1 MVKRVIGDAILIVV
15 LLLFS
20 WWLMAKSFGYDAG
33 TSQFRIAR
41 HEVGDF
47 GLHISLIRSFASGQ
61 NRGPESPFFPG
72 RPLVYHYAVDWL
84 AGLLVRIG
92 IRIDFALNGISAL
105 ALTILLYGL
114 YRLAILFSN
123 GKKVVGLLSIVLF
136 VLPGN
141 LSFIDILR
149 EAPKNFS
156 FFSYFWRFPDYIHKG
171 PFDGSVITIYSTL
184 APYLNQ
190 RHLIA
195 GMAIAVWVIWM
206 IVGWSDGNKRIPDS
220 RWIIVGLLLG
230 AATRVHVVVAASTGI
245 MVMALLLGKRNK
257 ALILLVGTAFLVAI
271 PHLIQIISMRS
282 ATSLGQLWN
291 PGYLAPQPLS
301 WASWIMFWIYNLGI
315 FVILIPCAYRLTSE
329 AGRRLLIG
337 AGLLFL
343 IANTVQISYRIEHN
357 HSLINFAT
365 ALSLPFIAHL
375 IVSWW
380 QKRGIAWRIL
390 TVSTVFLSITSGL
403 FNLMVVKNDYQLII
417 DDAPKNRFMQWITTK
432 TDSGSVFIAEP
443 ALYDPVVLTGR
454 KNYLG
459 HEYYVSV
466 MGYDYW
472 SRRKQIDTWL
482 TSFNQNTIAEMKK
495 HSIRY
500 VVIPKERKDFQ
511 YTLDNDTMDT
521 LARVVYRDESVSVY
535 EL

>member
-20 WWLMAKSFGYDAG
+20 WWLMAKSFGYDTG

-47 GLHISLIRSFASGQ
+47 GLHISLIRSFASDQ

-84 AGLLVRIG
+84 AGLFVRIG
-92 IRIDFALNGISAL
+92 IRIDTALNGISAL
-105 ALTILLYGL
+105 ALTLLLYGL
-114 YRLAILFSN
+114 YRLAILISN
-123 GKKVVGLLSIVLF
+123 GKKVAGLLSIALF

-141 LSFIDILR
+141 LSFIDILK

-171 PFDGSVITIYSTL
+171 PFDGSVITIYTTL

-195 GMAIAVWVIWM
+195 GMAIAVWVIWV
-206 IVGWSDGNKRIPDS
+206 IVRWLDGNKRIPDS
-220 RWIIVGLLLG
+220 RWALVGVVIG
-230 AATRVHVVVAASTGI
+230 AATRVHAVVAAATAI
-245 MVMALLLGKRNK
+245 VVVALLLGRRNR
-257 ALILLVGTAFLVAI
+257 ALFLIGGAAFFMAL
-271 PHLIQIISMRS
+271 PHLFELFSIRIGARVNQF
-282 ATSLGQLWN
+282 WN

-301 WASWIMFWIYNLGI
+301 WGSWIMFWIYNLGI
-315 FVILIPCAYRLTSE
+315 FVILIPCAYRWTNGL
-329 AGRRLLIG
+329 GRRLLIG

-343 IANTVQISYRIEHN
+343 IANAVQISYRIEHN

-365 ALSLPFIAHL
+365 ALSLPVIAHL
-375 IVSWW
+375 FVSWW
-380 QKRGIAWRIL
+380 QKHGITWRIL

-403 FNLMVVKNDYQLII
+403 FNLMVVKNDYQLMV
-417 DDAPKNRFMQWITTK
+417 DDAPKHQFMQWITTK
-432 TDSGSVFIAEP
+432 TDSGSVFIAQP
-443 ALYDPVVLTGR
+443 ALYDPVTLAGR

-472 SRRKQIDTWL
+472 GRRKQIDSWL
-482 TSFNQNTIAEMKK
+482 SNLNLQTITEMKK

-500 VVIPKERKDFQ
+500 VVIPKERKDVQ
-511 YTLDNDTMDT
+511 YTWDNDTMDT
-521 LARVVYRDESVSVY
+521 LARVVYGDESVRVY